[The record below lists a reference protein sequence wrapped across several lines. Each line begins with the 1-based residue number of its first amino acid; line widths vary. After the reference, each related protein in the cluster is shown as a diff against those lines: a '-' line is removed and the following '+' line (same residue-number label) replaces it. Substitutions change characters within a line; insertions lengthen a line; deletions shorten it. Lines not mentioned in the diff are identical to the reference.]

1 MQHDE
6 TRALGA
12 GWQAERVTLGRHFL
26 RDMEGLWGQ
35 VLKLAAV
42 VETTLN
48 TSVRALCDGRAD
60 LAAEVKFEEASI
72 DRWEVEIERD
82 CLKILALHQP
92 VASDLRRVAAILR
105 INSDLER
112 MADLARHIAKR
123 ARKLAKHPT
132 GRPLPESLESMA
144 NDTLDQ
150 VRDGLDSLTQGNV
163 TTARAVIAGDR
174 KVDRQRRVVIDE
186 LKQAIREDPERLDS
200 WLRLI
205 NVARNLERVADH
217 ATNIA
222 EAVIYLQNGDIIR
235 HDASTGRFAKPRQPS
250 SND

>member
-1 MQHDE
+1 MLDRE
-6 TRALGA
+6 GGA
-12 GWQAERVTLGRHFL
+12 WGAEWQADRVTLGRHFL
-26 RDMEGLWGQ
+26 RDMEGLWRQ

-60 LAAEVKFEEASI
+60 LAAEVKFEEESI
-72 DRWEVEIERD
+72 DRWEVQIERD

-105 INSDLER
+105 INNDLER

-123 ARKLAKHPT
+123 ARKLAEEPT
-132 GRPLPESLESMA
+132 GRALPRGLELMAAETLEQVRESLDA
-144 NDTLDQ
+144 
-150 VRDGLDSLTQGNV
+150 LTQGDV
-163 TTARAVIAGDR
+163 GQARAVIVGDR
-174 KVDRQRRVVIDE
+174 KIDRHRSAIVEE
-186 LKQAIREDPERLDS
+186 LKQAIRNDPDRLDS

-205 NVARNLERVADH
+205 NAARNLERVADH

-222 EAVIYLQNGDIIR
+222 EAVIYLKEGDIIR
-235 HDASTGRFAKPRQPS
+235 HDASTGRFAKPRPQG
-250 SND
+250 

>member
-1 MQHDE
+1 MQHDK
-6 TRALGA
+6 TAAMGA
-12 GWQAERVTLGRHFL
+12 DWQAERVTLGRHFL
-26 RDMEGLWGQ
+26 RDMEGLWEQ
-35 VLKLAAV
+35 ILKLAAV

-48 TSVRALCDGRAD
+48 SSVRALCDGRAD
-60 LAAEVKFEEASI
+60 LAAGVKFEELSI
-72 DRWEVEIERD
+72 DRWEVQIERD

-123 ARKLAKHPT
+123 ARKLAKEPINC
-132 GRPLPESLESMA
+132 PLPDGLEAMA
-144 NDTLDQ
+144 VDALEQ
-150 VRDGLDSLTQGNV
+150 VREGLDALGRGDV
-163 TTARAVIAGDR
+163 DLARAVIAGDR
-174 KVDRQRRVVIDE
+174 KVDRQRRLVISQ
-186 LKQAIREDPERLDS
+186 LKQMIRADPDRLDS

-235 HDASTGRFAKPRQPS
+235 HDASSGRFPTA
-250 SND
+250 